1 MVLDHFCKCVVF
13 VFAFWSSS
21 LRSHVVRH
29 EVCASVRYQAFTVAI
44 LAQGT
49 NRGDALCAAL
59 LLNRVASIPYKNI
72 FSFSFCFCVELLLSL
87 LRCLCFGTNIDLRK
101 TATCAECRAERIS
114 FFLCFFSRKKRGIP
128 SFVCARFLF
137 AFLRLQKAYST
148 RRFSRAVPHHGTCRA
163 LTGLTSEFRW
173 DRVYS

>member
-1 MVLDHFCKCVVF
+1 MVFCVVF

-29 EVCASVRYQAFTVAI
+29 EVCASARYFMFTVAI

-59 LLNRVASIPYKNI
+59 LLNRVASILHENT

-87 LRCLCFGTNIDLRK
+87 RRCVCASAQTLICVKRQRARSVERSALAFFCSFFRDKKSVDVVFCLCAL
-101 TATCAECRAERIS
+101 S
-114 FFLCFFSRKKRGIP
+114 
-128 SFVCARFLF
+128 F

>member
-59 LLNRVASIPYKNI
+59 LLNRVASIPHKNT

-114 FFLCFFSRKKRGIP
+114 FFC
-128 SFVCARFLF
+128 
-137 AFLRLQKAYST
+137 AFLRDKKKGDTVFCLCALSFCISSFAKSLQHPKVFPRGPPPRSERRYSKQKKM
-148 RRFSRAVPHHGTCRA
+148 
-163 LTGLTSEFRW
+163 
-173 DRVYS
+173 

>member
-1 MVLDHFCKCVVF
+1 MVTCVVF
-13 VFAFWSSS
+13 CVGFVFWSSS

-29 EVCASVRYQAFTVAI
+29 GVCASVRYQAFTVAI

-59 LLNRVASIPYKNI
+59 LLNRVASIPHKNT

-87 LRCLCFGTNIDLRK
+87 RRCVCFDKNIDLRK
-101 TATCAECRAERIS
+101 AATCAECRAERAS
-114 FFLCFFSRKKRGIP
+114 FFLFFLSRLKNVDTV
-128 SFVCARFLF
+128 FCLCARSF